1 MNKLATLGLVLA
13 ATACTPKKAD
23 TTPSSVVGGAT
34 GAAGGAVGAA
44 TNASCGC
51 LAVAGEVSATV
62 MADVAKAD
70 VLYVRGDFRGALDLY
85 ARAYATSKDAALLY
99 AQGMVQWQ
107 LGATAEARAMLA
119 QYISA
124 GGSFTGRAEAALRD
138 IDAGVSAAVG
148 AAVGGVAGVGGAVGG
163 AVGGVGGAVGGL
175 TAKPKRIAGTA
186 GIVLGVVA
194 VGAIAAVGIHSIS
207 AGISDDIELDPK
219 FDLGLGVTGVVVG
232 VTAIYVYGLTAASAS
247 VAAACATRVADV
259 DMKKPII
266 APMAVNGGGGLTAV
280 MSF

>member
-1 MNKLATLGLVLA
+1 MNKLGLGLLLA
-13 ATACTPKKAD
+13 AAACTPRKA
-23 TTPSSVVGGAT
+23 TTMPASVTGG
-34 GAAGGAVGAA
+34 GGAVA
-44 TNASCGC
+44 TATTASCGC
-51 LAVAGEVSATV
+51 LAVAGEVSANV

-70 VLYVRGDFRGALDLY
+70 LLYVRGDFQGALDLY
-85 ARAYATSKDAALLY
+85 AKAYGVSKDAVLLY
-99 AQGMVQWQ
+99 AQGMVKWQ
-107 LGATAEARAMLA
+107 LGATADAKAMLA

-124 GGSFTGRAEAALRD
+124 GGSFQARAEAAVRD
-138 IDAGVSAAVG
+138 IDAGVAAGAVAG
-148 AAVGGVAGVGGAVGG
+148 AAGAVGG
-163 AVGGVGGAVGGL
+163 AVGGVGGLVGGVA
-175 TAKPKRIAGTA
+175 AKPKRIAGTA

-247 VAAACATRVADV
+247 VAAACATRLAEGKPVVA
-259 DMKKPII
+259 PY
-266 APMAVNGGGGLTAV
+266 AVNGGGGVTAV

>member
-1 MNKLATLGLVLA
+1 MNKLALGLVLA
-13 ATACTPKKAD
+13 AAACTPKKAD
-23 TTPSSVVGGAT
+23 STMPSSVT
-34 GAAGGAVGAA
+34 GAGGGAVAAA

-51 LAVAGEVSATV
+51 LSVAGEVSANV

-70 VLYVRGDFRGALDLY
+70 LLYVRGDFQGALDLY
-85 ARAYATSKDAALLY
+85 AKAYGVSKDAALLY
-99 AQGMVQWQ
+99 AQGMVKWQ
-107 LGATAEARAMLA
+107 LGATADAKAMLA

-124 GGSFTGRAEAALRD
+124 GGSFKARAEAAVRD

-148 AAVGGVAGVGGAVGG
+148 AAVGGVGGAVGG
-163 AVGGVGGAVGGL
+163 AVGGVGGVVGGVA
-175 TAKPKRIAGTA
+175 AKPKRIAGTA

-194 VGAIAAVGIHSIS
+194 IGAVAAVGIHSIS
-207 AGISDDIELDPK
+207 AGVSDDIELDPK

-247 VAAACATRVADV
+247 VAAACATRLAEGKPVVA
-259 DMKKPII
+259 PY
-266 APMAVNGGGGLTAV
+266 AVNGGGGVTAV

>member
-1 MNKLATLGLVLA
+1 MNKLATLGIVLA
-13 ATACTPKKAD
+13 TAACTPKKAT
-23 TTPSSVVGGAT
+23 TTPVSTAGGAVGST
-34 GAAGGAVGAA
+34 AGGAVGAA

-51 LAVAGEVSATV
+51 LAVAGEVAANV

-70 VLYVRGDFRGALDLY
+70 LLYVRGDFRGALDLY
-85 ARAYATSKDAALLY
+85 VRAHGVSKDAALLY

-107 LGATAEARAMLA
+107 LGANAEAKALLA

-124 GGSFTGRAEAALRD
+124 GGTFKARAEAAVRD

-148 AAVGGVAGVGGAVGG
+148 AAVGGVAGVGGTVGG
-163 AVGGVGGAVGGL
+163 AVGGVGGVVGGVA
-175 TAKPKRIAGTA
+175 AKPKRIAGTA

-207 AGISDDIELDPK
+207 AGFSEDISLDPK
-219 FDLGLGVTGVVVG
+219 FDLGLGLTGVVVG
-232 VTAIYVYGLTAASAS
+232 VTAVYVYGLTAASAS
-247 VAAACATRVADV
+247 VAAACATRVAEG
-259 DMKKPII
+259 KPVV
-266 APMAVNGGGGLTAV
+266 APMAVNGGGGVTAV